1 MTDFAYGNTIFCDD
15 IRYEIGSKASLMG
28 CFGAELR
35 AFGETPVMLSSFSA
49 YVSVRVPQSI
59 EFRNLKIVIVA
70 DFKDGQK
77 EVARAE
83 FPLDPTQVR
92 IVDPGQIFS
101 VDVPFRFAQFIIEGD
116 GFIRSR
122 AYLDDLEVKLG
133 SLRVV
138 VLGLEE
144 MPAEF
149 GTLNPAKS

>member
-28 CFGAELR
+28 VFGVELR
-35 AFGETPVMLSSFSA
+35 AFGEAPVMLSSFCA

-59 EFRNLKIVIVA
+59 EFRALKIVIIA
-70 DFKDGQK
+70 EFKDGPK
-77 EVARAE
+77 EVAKAE
-83 FPLDPTQVR
+83 MPLDPAQVT
-92 IVDPGQIFS
+92 DPSQIFS
-101 VDVPFRFAQFIIEGD
+101 VDVPFRFAPFMIEGD

-122 AYLDDLEVKLG
+122 AYLDDVEVKLG

-144 MPAEF
+144 MPPEF
-149 GTLNPAKS
+149 GALNPAKS